1 MKSKAGP
8 IRELTRGIR
17 PRARTGEMRPLA
29 SRGVFSNG
37 VKVFSLGVSGL
48 GLEKRIKFI
57 ANQILIF
64 FKKEKHSLE
73 VYLIDGRRMRFINRR
88 FRGKDAPTNVL
99 SFEAVSP
106 KLFFEV
112 KKGGERGIK
121 DLGEVYLCPSFISR
135 RGEKLERL
143 LIHGILHLL
152 HYQHDKKNDTI
163 VMERLEA
170 KIFKKFGID

>member
-1 MKSKAGP
+1 MGNK
-8 IRELTRGIR
+8 
-17 PRARTGEMRPLA
+17 
-29 SRGVFSNG
+29 
-37 VKVFSLGVSGL
+37 VKVFSLGAG
-48 GLEKRIKFI
+48 GPEQEKRIKFI

-64 FKKEKHSLE
+64 LKKERHGVE
-73 VYLIDGRRMRFINRR
+73 VYLIDGRRMRLINKR

-106 KLFFEV
+106 KLFFEP
-112 KKGGERGIK
+112 KKANKGEVRE
-121 DLGEVYLCPSFISR
+121 LGEVYLCPSVILR

-163 VMERLEA
+163 EMEKLEA
-170 KIFKKFGID
+170 KIFKKFSID

>member
-1 MKSKAGP
+1 MKNKV
-8 IRELTRGIR
+8 E
-17 PRARTGEMRPLA
+17 
-29 SRGVFSNG
+29 VFS
-37 VKVFSLGVSGL
+37 FGVSGVRF
-48 GLEKRIKFI
+48 ERRIKFI
-57 ANQILIF
+57 ANKILVF
-64 FKKEKHSLE
+64 LKKEKYSLE
-73 VYLIDGRRMRFINRR
+73 VYLINGRRMKLINKR
-88 FRGKDAPTNVL
+88 FRGKNIPTNVL

-112 KKGGERGIK
+112 EKVRGRRIK
-121 DLGEVYLCPSFISR
+121 ELGEVYLCPSFISR

-163 VMERLEA
+163 KMEKLEA